1 MNIHLFYAK
10 AYDKIIRKYDER
22 NFKRFPEHIAG
33 LLKSAEDYE
42 IGRFSYE
49 GHDHVELC
57 QQLEKLNSSPFSFIL
72 FQDFLDESHWDD
84 ENYQHIEE
92 VSLISEL
99 DERVARLFGSE
110 INKRQMEFL
119 DSIKNEKNQNLQDEL
134 AKRNL
139 QTIYESHYP
148 EALEIIMEEYKSW
161 YRGFWKKK
169 FDDKRIREPKK
180 GRQYTRILNLPKPV
194 SVFNE
199 LSFEQQI
206 YFVPEEKIFVMGR
219 GSGSYTRY
227 IHSLFGFAF
236 ALYQQR
242 NKSVPTHLFVYDKH
256 NELKFIDSLKSLCL
270 LTGSLGSNYNYT
282 KETREKLLEKVL
294 LCRTADFFGR

>member
-1 MNIHLFYAK
+1 MNMHLFYAK
-10 AYDKIIRKYDER
+10 ADDKIVRKYDER
-22 NFKRFPEHIAG
+22 NFKRLPKHIAG

-49 GHDHVELC
+49 GHNHVELC
-57 QQLEKLNSSPFSFIL
+57 KHLEKLDSSPFSIIL
-72 FQDFLDESHWDD
+72 FRDFLDESHWDD
-84 ENYQHIEE
+84 ENYQHTEE

-99 DERVARLFGSE
+99 DEKVARLFGSE

-119 DSIKNEKNQNLQDEL
+119 ETIKNEKNQKRQDEL
-134 AKRNL
+134 AKHNL
-139 QTIYESHYP
+139 QTIYESYYP
-148 EALEIIMEEYKSW
+148 EALEMIKEEYKSW

-169 FDDKRIREPKK
+169 LDDRRIREPRKVK
-180 GRQYTRILNLPKPV
+180 EYERIINLPKPL

-236 ALYQQR
+236 ALYQQGH
-242 NKSVPTHLFVYDKH
+242 KIIPTHLLVYDKH
-256 NELKFIDSLKSLCL
+256 NELKSIDSLESLCL
-270 LTGSLGSNYNYT
+270 MIGSLGSNYNYT

-294 LCRTADFFGR
+294 LCRTADFFNK